1 LGAAIIH
8 PDVRA
13 VLPLMPEPIGQHDGT
28 DNNECERHAA
38 KRLVVTLRQDHPHL
52 TCIVTADR
60 LSAKAP
66 PIETLHH
73 HGLHSLLGVQEGDQ
87 AFWFQQI
94 QAVEHAGRV
103 TSDARHDRAAGVLH
117 RLRCVHEVPR
127 KASHVDVRG
136 NGSEYWE
143 IGDAKVQHVSWV
155 TDLHVSKR
163 NVLPLMRGGRARWKS
178 ANETFHTLKNQG

>member
-1 LGAAIIH
+1 MHGASCLPTVPRNGSVTSTHQRLGAALIH

-28 DNNECERHAA
+28 DNNECERNAA

-73 HGLHSLLGVQEGDQ
+73 HTVCTLSL
-87 AFWFQQI
+87 
-94 QAVEHAGRV
+94 
-103 TSDARHDRAAGVLH
+103 
-117 RLRCVHEVPR
+117 
-127 KASHVDVRG
+127 
-136 NGSEYWE
+136 GS
-143 IGDAKVQHVSWV
+143 K
-155 TDLHVSKR
+155 K
-163 NVLPLMRGGRARWKS
+163 
-178 ANETFHTLKNQG
+178 